1 MTGAEA
7 TRFLIGSPRGKHAL
21 RMLEVF
27 LPAMHSLTEDQSAAV
42 VELVRRMANGH
53 HQSTLELIQ
62 EALEPK

>member
-7 TRFLIGSPRGKHAL
+7 IRALTGSPRGKHVL
-21 RMLEVF
+21 RELGAF
-27 LPAMHSLTEDQSAAV
+27 LPAMQSLTDDQAAAV
-42 VELVRRMANGH
+42 AELVRRVANGH